1 MSVWDRP
8 PHTISSSPISQKSKK
23 SQKVQRS
30 QPLSQEEVDLAY
42 RLEYC
47 DATEAFV
54 DRDRWMAHYHPQLMY
69 MYNLFSLKMTSASI
83 VLLTFSE
90 FKRYVYENTE
100 RYFDP
105 QSHKKICLLR

>member
-8 PHTISSSPISQKSKK
+8 PKAISSSPISQKA
-23 SQKVQRS
+23 QKAQKAQRF
-30 QPLSQEEVDLAY
+30 QPLSQEEIELAH

-47 DATEAFV
+47 DATQAFI
-54 DRDRWMAHYHPQLMY
+54 DRDRWMTHYHPQLMH
-69 MYNLFSLKMTSASI
+69 MYSLFSLKMASARI

-105 QSHKKICLLR
+105 QSHKKVCLLL